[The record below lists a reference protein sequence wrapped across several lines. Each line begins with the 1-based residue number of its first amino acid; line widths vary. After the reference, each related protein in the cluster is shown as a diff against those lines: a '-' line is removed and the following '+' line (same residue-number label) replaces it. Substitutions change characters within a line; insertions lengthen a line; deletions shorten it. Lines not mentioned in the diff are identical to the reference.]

1 MTSKYQDFSECL
13 VVLGEP
19 KCTSI
24 FPTKG
29 PHAGKETKVLEVLTY
44 HPNFEKKADG
54 SFERKEP
61 DFYKLQYFGA
71 TAENMA
77 KLLQKSMRL
86 DVRGSL
92 TTENFEKD
100 GKQYE
105 NKVIKAKS
113 IALCLNQLGIESIKF
128 RAPEKKA
135 GKSQT
140 PELDR

>member
-1 MTSKYQDFSECL
+1 M
-13 VVLGEP
+13 P
-19 KCTSI
+19 
-24 FPTKG
+24 
-29 PHAGKETKVLEVLTY
+29 ETKVLEVLTY
-44 HPNFEKKADG
+44 HPNFEKKPDG

-113 IALCLNQLGIESIKF
+113 IALCLNQLGIESIQF

>member
-1 MTSKYQDFSECL
+1 MN
-13 VVLGEP
+13 EP
-19 KCTSI
+19 
-24 FPTKG
+24 
-29 PHAGKETKVLEVLTY
+29 Y
-44 HPNFEKKADG
+44 
-54 SFERKEP
+54 
-61 DFYKLQYFGA
+61 FYKLQYFGA

>member
-1 MTSKYQDFSECL
+1 MTSKYQDFSESL

-92 TTENFEKD
+92 TTENFEKT
-100 GKQYE
+100 
-105 NKVIKAKS
+105 
-113 IALCLNQLGIESIKF
+113 ESSMRTK
-128 RAPEKKA
+128 
-135 GKSQT
+135 
-140 PELDR
+140 